1 MGFMIAIGIVVFSMF
16 RFAGAPVTQI
26 CTLYTPPAERAQV
39 RQSLGLDDPVPVQ
52 FARYFGN
59 AMQFKF
65 GVSYT
70 FRQPVANLLMERMP
84 ATLELATCA
93 TILAMVFGILM
104 GVYSALKRD
113 TGLAK
118 IFQPVSLIG
127 IYLPPFLF
135 PTSLF

>member
-26 CTLYTPPAERAQV
+26 VSLDTPPAERAQV

-52 FARYFGN
+52 FARHFGN

-65 GVSYT
+65 GASYT
-70 FRQPVANLLMERMP
+70 FRQPVANPLMERLP

-93 TILAMVFGILM
+93 TILTMAFGILL
-104 GVYSALKRD
+104 GFY
-113 TGLAK
+113 
-118 IFQPVSLIG
+118 P
-127 IYLPPFLF
+127 
-135 PTSLF
+135 